1 MVNRRLPA
9 GGPALDQ
16 LGNRTRRA
24 RARVAARKGNLAHPL
39 ADAWAG
45 VLAATQTAAT
55 LEEAFAVLARQLRPQ
70 RLHAVVA
77 LFEGGRRAA
86 VRFVSLPGPVQ
97 AVIARAAGVP
107 LLGLVVDLGTAASS
121 WQRLA
126 RGERRTRFLRD
137 GAGALARAVP
147 ALAGWAQARTDAGPT
162 VFVASLRCAGTPA
175 GLLIVAGDGLTPADD
190 RIASA
195 CAGYLA
201 LALERERASREGDR
215 WRRTLDELAALQ
227 RVAQAVNT
235 SLELDEVFDTTV
247 VQLAGE
253 LAYSR
258 VLIYLVERG
267 RLVVRAQAGYPQP
280 ARELSL
286 DEGVAGR
293 VVRTGRAALVPDA
306 RADPDF
312 VYFDPAVRQAVI
324 VPLRGKHGTIE
335 GVLVVE
341 STGEPVLEEGDLML
355 LTLLSDQVAVA
366 VENAQLYAETRR
378 RVQQMHLVSQVGRE
392 LTSVLSIGDLI
403 VKVSTLLEERFG
415 YYYVALKL
423 VEDGEVVTRGRR
435 FQPAR
440 DPGADRQ
447 LPDTRERC
455 DSGLIGWVVRRGE
468 AALAPD
474 VSRDERWTPDPLLP
488 ETRAA
493 LVLPL
498 RTSDRLVGVLD
509 IRQERSYALDSSDAE
524 VLQALAGQ
532 LAVLVENAELYR
544 EIEQRAEEISS
555 LLVVAAAIS
564 TPLELEVRL
573 EAIAHHARR
582 LVNADGC
589 ILYHVEAGRSR
600 VVPLVSLGAD
610 GEPRMATPVHIG
622 EGLTGRAIANGLP
635 GVTDGAQEGVPG
647 TSPGCAIAV
656 PLITGNEVIGALTL
670 YREGEAHGF
679 GEREIGLLQSFAV
692 QAALA
697 IQNAELVETLR
708 QRALSLQQAYDE
720 LAEARTTVEEAYQRA
735 WLRQLL
741 DDISELSLS
750 TLNPDVLAERALATL
765 LDWVGPAVG
774 AISLYEEDGMIMR
787 QAATRGLRPAAL
799 AYIVDLDCLPS
810 RGPTTA
816 GDIIVDESFG
826 DRLRASGAGNAA
838 VAAIEGLTSGQ
849 TLALATLVLV
859 PLKARGKLIGLVHM
873 VTTQPRR
880 LTDAELTVLR
890 LAADQLG
897 LGVDNARLYHQVTD
911 RNLAL
916 ARVSKELE
924 SFTYSVSHDLKAPL
938 RGIEG
943 FTRALQED
951 YGERLDEDG
960 RHYLDMVHSA
970 AVHLSALIDDL
981 LVYSRLERRQFAL
994 GPVDVRSILERLLA
1008 DRCYEIDR
1016 RHIDVRVDLPFSAV
1030 WGEREGIGQLLAN
1043 LIDNA
1048 ITYTRQREQATIVV
1062 GGRECDH
1069 EHLLWVQDN
1078 GIGFD
1083 MQYHDK
1089 IFEMFQR
1096 LHRAEEYPGT
1106 GVGLAIAKKIAE
1118 RLQGRLW
1125 AESVEGRGA
1134 TFYFALPRND

>member
-1 MVNRRLPA
+1 MQVSS
-9 GGPALDQ
+9 
-16 LGNRTRRA
+16 RTSETA
-24 RARVAARKGNLAHPL
+24 RPL
-39 ADAWAG
+39 ADAWLG
-45 VLAATQTAAT
+45 VLATAQPATT
-55 LEEAFAVLARQLRPQ
+55 LAEAFAALARQLRAR
-70 RLHAVVA
+70 RLHAAVA
-77 LFEGGRRAA
+77 LFEGGRRAV
-86 VRFVSLPGPVQ
+86 VRLVSLPAQ
-97 AVIARAAGVP
+97 AQAAMTRSAGVP
-107 LLGLVVDLGTAASS
+107 LLGLTVDLRAAAPA
-121 WQRLA
+121 WRKLA
-126 RGERRTRFLRD
+126 GGESRTRFLRD
-137 GAGALARAVP
+137 GVRDLARTVP
-147 ALAGWAQARTDAGPT
+147 ALAGWARARQEPGPP
-162 VFVASLRCAGTPA
+162 VLVVSLPRDGKPA
-175 GLLIVAGDGLTPADD
+175 GLLIIAGDGLMPADAH
-190 RIASA
+190 IARA

-201 LALERERASREGDR
+201 LALERERSVREGDR

-227 RVAQAVNT
+227 RVAQAVNA
-235 SLELDEVFDTTV
+235 SLDLDEVFKTTV

-258 VLIYLVERG
+258 VLIYLIEHD
-267 RLVVRAQAGYPQP
+267 RLVVRAQAGYPQHVS
-280 ARELSL
+280 ELSL

-293 VVRTGRAALVPDA
+293 VVRTGHAALVSDA
-306 RADPDF
+306 SADPDF
-312 VYFDPAVRQAVI
+312 VFFDPAVRQAVI
-324 VPLRGKHGTIE
+324 VPLHGKGGAVQ

-341 STGEPVLEEGDLML
+341 STGEPVLEEDDLVL

-366 VENAQLYAETRR
+366 VENAQLYAEARR
-378 RVQQMHLVSQVGRE
+378 RVRQMHLVAEVGRE
-392 LTSVLSIGDLI
+392 LASVLSIDDLI
-403 VKVSTLLEERFG
+403 GRVSALLEERFD
-415 YYYVALKL
+415 YYYAALKL
-423 VEDGEVVTRGRR
+423 VESDEVVTRGRR
-435 FQPAR
+435 FRPAR
-440 DPGADRQ
+440 DPDAERQ
-447 LPDTRERC
+447 LPDTREPLG
-455 DSGLIGWVVRRGE
+455 SGLVGWVVRCGE
-468 AALAPD
+468 AALVPD
-474 VSRDERWTPDPLLP
+474 VSLDERWVPDPLLP
-488 ETRAA
+488 EPRAA

-498 RTSDRLVGVLD
+498 RSSDRVVGVLD
-509 IRQERSYALDSSDAE
+509 VRQEHPYALDQSDLE

-544 EIEQRAEEISS
+544 EIEQRAEEISG

-589 ILYHVEAGRSR
+589 ILYHVEANRLR

-610 GEPRMATPVHIG
+610 GEPSSANPVRIG
-622 EGLTGRAIANGLP
+622 EGLTGRVIASGLP
-635 GVTDGAQEGVPG
+635 EAANRAPEDAPEG
-647 TSPGCAIAV
+647 SPGCTIAV
-656 PLITGNEVIGALTL
+656 PLVTGDEVVGALTL
-670 YREGEAHGF
+670 YRESDAQAF
-679 GEREIGLLQSFAV
+679 GARDISLLQTFAV

-720 LAEARTTVEEAYQRA
+720 LAEARTTVDEAFQRA

-741 DDISELSLS
+741 DDISALSLS
-750 TLNPDVLAERALATL
+750 TLNLGELTQRALATL
-765 LDWVGPAVG
+765 VNWLGPAVG
-774 AISLYEEDGMIMR
+774 AISLYEEDGMVLR
-787 QAATRGLRPAAL
+787 PAATRGLKPAGL
-799 AYIVDLDCLPS
+799 AHIEELDCLP
-810 RGPTTA
+810 GTDPAAA

-826 DRLRASGAGNAA
+826 DRLRERLAGDTAT
-838 VAAIEGLTSGQ
+838 AAIDGLTSGQ
-849 TLALATLVLV
+849 VQALATLVLV
-859 PLKARGKLIGLVHM
+859 PLKARGKLIGLVY
-873 VTTQPRR
+873 VITTQLRR
-880 LTDAELTVLR
+880 LTDAEFTVLR
-890 LAADQLG
+890 LAGDQLG

-916 ARVSKELE
+916 ARVTKELE

-960 RHYLDMVHSA
+960 RHYLDMVRSA

-994 GPVDVRSILERLLA
+994 GHVDVCGVIDRVLA
-1008 DRCYEIDR
+1008 DRRYEIDK
-1016 RHIDVRVDLPFSAV
+1016 RHIDVRVDLPFGAV

-1048 ITYTRQREQATIVV
+1048 IAYTREREQAVIVV
-1062 GGRECDH
+1062 GGRESEH

-1106 GVGLAIAKKIAE
+1106 GVGLAIARKIAE

-1125 AESVEGRGA
+1125 AESVEGQGA
-1134 TFYFALPRND
+1134 TFYVALPRHE